1 MENIL
6 KIPQHI
12 AIIPDGNRRWAQKRL
27 LSPWLGH
34 KKGSEI
40 LNDLV
45 DVVIELQVPYVTFWG
60 SSKDN
65 MVKRSREEVKCLLS
79 LFKEQFSE
87 LADNEKV
94 HKNEMRI
101 NIIGAWREQFPDDVK
116 ESMER
121 AIENTK
127 KYSKHFMNFLIAY
140 SGTDEVLEAV
150 RKMADDKKAGQEISR
165 EMIKRYLLTKDLPS
179 VDLVVRTGGEPHNS
193 DGFMMWDTANSQ
205 YVFFEK
211 LWPDFTKEDLRSAI
225 SEYSRRERRLG
236 Q

>member
-12 AIIPDGNRRWAQKRL
+12 AVIPDGNRRWAQKRL

-45 DVVIELQVPYVTFWG
+45 DVVIEMQVPCVTFWG

-65 MVKRSREEVKCLLS
+65 MVKRSAEEVKCLLA

-101 NIIGAWREQFPDDVK
+101 NIIGAWREQFPEDVK
-116 ESMER
+116 ESMEK

-140 SGTDEVLEAV
+140 SGTDEILEAV

-165 EMIKRYLLTKDLPS
+165 ETIKEYLLTKDLPS

-205 YVFFEK
+205 YVFSDK

-225 SEYSRRERRLG
+225 LEYSRRERRLG